1 MSWTFFNQT
10 DVKSHLAVLNISQ
23 NHLVLS
29 KIEQLRNGKSEA
41 QVSKNMKQE
50 IIININIV
58 GKVKEMFTRV
68 I

>member
-1 MSWTFFNQT
+1 MSWTFLNQT
-10 DVKSHLAVLNISQ
+10 DVQSHLAVLNISQ

>member
-1 MSWTFFNQT
+1 MSWTFLNQT

-23 NHLVLS
+23 NHLVIS

>member
-1 MSWTFFNQT
+1 MSWTFLNQT
-10 DVKSHLAVLNISQ
+10 DVKSHLAVLDISH

>member
-1 MSWTFFNQT
+1 MSWTFLNQT
-10 DVKSHLAVLNISQ
+10 DVQSHLAVLNISH

>member
-1 MSWTFFNQT
+1 MSWTFLNQT
-10 DVKSHLAVLNISQ
+10 GVQSHLDVLNISH

-29 KIEQLRNGKSEA
+29 KIEKLRNGKSEA

>member
-1 MSWTFFNQT
+1 MSWTFLNQT

>member
-1 MSWTFFNQT
+1 MSWTFLNQT

-29 KIEQLRNGKSEA
+29 KIEQFRNGKSEA

-50 IIININIV
+50 TIININIV